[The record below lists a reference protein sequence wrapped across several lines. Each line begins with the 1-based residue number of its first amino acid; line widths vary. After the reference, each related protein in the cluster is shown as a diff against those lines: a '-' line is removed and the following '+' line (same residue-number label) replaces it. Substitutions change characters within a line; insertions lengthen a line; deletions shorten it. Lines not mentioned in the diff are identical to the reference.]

1 MPAHEVIIE
10 EKMTD
15 NTEEAVSALNAAKTA
30 LIVLGCPKIP
40 IQTSMVLYLAH
51 RLQQA
56 SIHATIAG
64 TPSARQLI
72 RVADPAG
79 HYVEELVDLDACID
93 ELAEGRRSPD
103 SVFVYIH
110 NDAGISYLATIHAL
124 CSARM
129 YALIFGEEAN
139 QLSELIEF
147 PCTIIADPSEHNPMK
162 LKQKLEAESPWDA

>member
-1 MPAHEVIIE
+1 
-10 EKMTD
+10 MTD
-15 NTEEAVSALNAAKTA
+15 NTQETAGKSKTA

-51 RLQQA
+51 RLKQA
-56 SIHATIAG
+56 NIHTTIAG

-79 HYVEELVDLDACID
+79 HYTEELVDLDACID
-93 ELAEGRRSPD
+93 ELAEGKRSPD
-103 SVFVYIH
+103 SAFIYIH
-110 NDAGISYLATIHAL
+110 NDAGISYAATIHAL

-129 YALIFGEEAN
+129 YALFFGEEAN

-162 LKQKLEAESPWDA
+162 LKQKLEVESPWDA

>member
-1 MPAHEVIIE
+1 MPAYEVIIV

-15 NTEEAVSALNAAKTA
+15 NTEEAASASKTA

-51 RLQQA
+51 RLSQA
-56 SIHATIAG
+56 NIHTTIAG

-93 ELAEGRRSPD
+93 ELAEGKRSPD

-110 NDAGISYLATIHAL
+110 NDAGISYAATIHAL

-129 YALIFGEEAN
+129 YTLIFGEEAN

-162 LKQKLEAESPWDA
+162 LKQKLEATAPWDV

>member
-1 MPAHEVIIE
+1 
-10 EKMTD
+10 MTD
-15 NTEEAVSALNAAKTA
+15 NTEETAGASKTA

-40 IQTSMVLYLAH
+40 IQTSMALYLVH
-51 RLQQA
+51 RLSQA
-56 SIHATIAG
+56 NIHTTIAG

-79 HYVEELVDLDACID
+79 HYTEELIDLDACID
-93 ELAEGRRSPD
+93 ELAEGKRSSD

-110 NDAGISYLATIHAL
+110 NDAGISYAATIHAL

-162 LKQKLEAESPWDA
+162 LKQKLEAELPWDA